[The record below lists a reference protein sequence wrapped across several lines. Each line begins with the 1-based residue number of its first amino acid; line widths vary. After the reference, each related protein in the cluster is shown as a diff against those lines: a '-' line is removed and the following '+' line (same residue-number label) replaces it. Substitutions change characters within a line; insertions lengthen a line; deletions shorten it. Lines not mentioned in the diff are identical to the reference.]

1 MQPQF
6 VQVVCDVHCKWD
18 QESPRYRVYV
28 NDELFAE
35 RTWIWRDIYL
45 EELLQISAPVGTY
58 KIKYELVEPELGD
71 LKIKNIR
78 VVQGPGRIHSKG
90 LLEIHN
96 ENA

>member
-1 MQPQF
+1 MEPQF

-28 NDELFAE
+28 NDELFTE
-35 RTWIWRDIYL
+35 RTWIWKHAYL
-45 EELLQISAPVGTY
+45 EEMLPIFAPYGLY
-58 KIKYELVEPELGD
+58 KIRYELVEPELGT

-78 VVQGPGRIHSKG
+78 VINGPGRIRDKSC
-90 LLEIHN
+90 LEICD